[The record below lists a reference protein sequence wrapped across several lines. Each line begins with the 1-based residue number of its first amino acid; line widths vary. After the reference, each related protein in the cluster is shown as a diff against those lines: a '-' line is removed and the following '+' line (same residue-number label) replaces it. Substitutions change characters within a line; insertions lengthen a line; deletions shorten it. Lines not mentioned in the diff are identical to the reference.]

1 MGTIF
6 LHVISW
12 VLLLHHSLLCNVAP
26 QMDNNILPMVTPK
39 NALFP
44 PISKI
49 IISLNGIEQLALII
63 GIYIIMLDSI
73 VVHIGT
79 KGLYI

>member
-12 VLLLHHSLLCNVAP
+12 VLLLHHFLLYDVVP
-26 QMDNNILPMVTPK
+26 QMGNNILPMVTPK

-44 PISKI
+44 PTSKT
-49 IISLNGIEQLALII
+49 IISLNGIGWLALII
-63 GIYIIMLDSI
+63 GVYVIILGSI
-73 VVHIGT
+73 LVHIGT
-79 KGLYI
+79 KGMYR

>member
-6 LHVISW
+6 LDVISW
-12 VLLLHHSLLCNVAP
+12 VLLLHHFLLYNVVP
-26 QMDNNILPMVTPK
+26 QMGNNILPMVIPK

-44 PISKI
+44 PTSRTI
-49 IISLNGIEQLALII
+49 IPLNGIGQLALLI
-63 GIYIIMLDSI
+63 GIYVIILGFI

-79 KGLYI
+79 KGMYR